1 MGNYQVRFRGRGR
14 GQSHWEP
21 SPLPDEID
29 EDGVFF
35 GLADLG
41 FGCPELGRFALAD
54 LEGVRLPFGLAIER
68 DLHFTASHPLSTYAE
83 AARSTGSIVLG
94 EQRLRRAA
102 QRLSGRD

>member
-29 EDGVFF
+29 ADGIFF

-41 FGCPELGRFALAD
+41 FGCPELGSFALAE
-54 LEGVRLPFGLAIER
+54 LEAVRLPFGLTIER
-68 DLHFTASHPLSTYAE
+68 DLHFTPRHQLSAYAE
-83 AARSTGSIVLG
+83 AARRAGSIVLG

-102 QRLSGRD
+102 ERLSGRG